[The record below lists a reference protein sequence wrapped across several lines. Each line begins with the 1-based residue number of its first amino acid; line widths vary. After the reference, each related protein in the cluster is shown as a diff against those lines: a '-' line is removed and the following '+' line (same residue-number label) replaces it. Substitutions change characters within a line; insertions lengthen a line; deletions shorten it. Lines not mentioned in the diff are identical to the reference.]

1 MQVSNYITI
10 TFKKLKT
17 YLVTGAAGFI
27 GSNFVKYLLK
37 KYDNDI
43 RIIILDALTYAGN
56 LESIKDEIKRDNVTF
71 IKGDIGDRE
80 LVTRI
85 FAENDVDFVVNFAA
99 ESHVDRSITNPRLF
113 LETNILG
120 TQNMLDCARNAWLTG
135 KDAQGHNV
143 YKEGKKYLQI
153 STDEVYGSLHK
164 DFDQPQPL
172 KITDDIRGVIGNR
185 TDMKTYGEH
194 FFTETTPMAPRS
206 PYSAS
211 KTSADMIAMAYHE
224 TYGLPLNITR
234 CSNNY
239 GPYHFPEKLIPL
251 IIKNILAGEKLPVYG
266 KGENVRDWLYVED
279 HCKGI
284 DMVLRRGKVGE
295 VYNIGGFNEESNIN
309 IVKLTIAIIVR
320 IMREE
325 PRYQA
330 LLKCKVEDINEDL
343 ITYVTDR
350 PGHDMRYAIDPSK
363 IARELGWYPET
374 PFTVGIEK
382 TIRWNLDNQDW
393 VNNVTSG
400 NYQKYY
406 EEMYGNR

>member
-1 MQVSNYITI
+1 MQFDNEQKPLMKI
-10 TFKKLKT
+10 

-27 GSNFVKYLLK
+27 GCNFVKYILG
-37 KYDNDI
+37 KYGDDI
-43 RIIILDALTYAGN
+43 RVIILDALTYAGN
-56 LESIKDEIKRDNVTF
+56 LASIKDEISRENVTF
-71 IKGDIGDRE
+71 VRGDVGDRE
-80 LVTRI
+80 LVQQLMRD
-85 FAENDVDFVVNFAA
+85 NDVDYVVNFAA

-120 TQNMLDCARNAWLTG
+120 TQNMLECAREAWLLG
-135 KDAQGHNV
+135 KDEHGKNV
-143 YKEGKKYLQI
+143 YRPGKKYLQI
-153 STDEVYGSLHK
+153 STDEVYGSLSK
-164 DFDQPQPL
+164 DYNEAHELHVDEDLRQ
-172 KITDDIRGVIGNR
+172 VIGSR
-185 TDMKTYGEH
+185 HDLKTYGTR
-194 FFTETTPMAPRS
+194 FFTEQTPMSPRS

-224 TYGLPLNITR
+224 TYGLPVNITR

-251 IIKNILAGEKLPVYG
+251 IIKNILEGKKLPVYG

-284 DMVLRRGKVGE
+284 DMVLRQGRVGE

-309 IVKLTIAIIVR
+309 IVRQVIAIIAR
-320 IMREE
+320 IMHDE
-325 PRYQA
+325 PQYRC
-330 LLKCKVEDINEDL
+330 LLKCKVEDINDDL
-343 ITYVTDR
+343 IEFVTDR

-382 TIRWNLDNQDW
+382 TIRWNLDHQDW
-393 VNNVTSG
+393 VQSVTSG
-400 NYQKYY
+400 DYQRYY
-406 EEMYGNR
+406 DEMYGNR

>member
-1 MQVSNYITI
+1 M
-10 TFKKLKT
+10 KT

-27 GSNFVKYLLK
+27 GCNFVKYILG
-37 KYDNDI
+37 KYGDDI
-43 RIIILDALTYAGN
+43 RVIILDALTYAGN
-56 LESIKDEIKRDNVTF
+56 LASIKDEIARDNVTF
-71 IKGDIGDRE
+71 VRGDVGDRE
-80 LVTRI
+80 LVQQLMR
-85 FAENDVDFVVNFAA
+85 ENDVDYIVNFAA

-120 TQNMLDCARNAWLTG
+120 TQNMLDCARDAWLVG
-135 KDAQGHNV
+135 KDSHGNI
-143 YKEGKKYLQI
+143 YKPGKKYLQI
-153 STDEVYGSLHK
+153 STDEVYGSLTK
-164 DFDQPQPL
+164 DYNEAHEL
-172 KITDDIRGVIGNR
+172 HVDDDLRDVIGSR
-185 TDMKTYGEH
+185 HDLKTYGEH
-194 FFTETTPMAPRS
+194 FFTEQTPMAPRS

-224 TYGLPLNITR
+224 TYGLPVNITR

-251 IIKNILAGEKLPVYG
+251 IIKNILEGKKLPVYG

-284 DMVLRRGKVGE
+284 DMVLRQGRVGE

-309 IVKLTIAIIVR
+309 IVRQVIAIIAR
-320 IMREE
+320 IMHEE
-325 PRYQA
+325 PQYQR
-330 LLKCKVEDINEDL
+330 LLKCKVEDINDGL
-343 ITYVTDR
+343 IEFVTDR

-382 TIRWNLDNQDW
+382 TIRWNLDHQDW
-393 VNNVTSG
+393 VQSVTSG
-400 NYQKYY
+400 DYQRYY
-406 EEMYGNR
+406 DEMYGNR

>member
-1 MQVSNYITI
+1 M
-10 TFKKLKT
+10 KT

-27 GSNFVKYLLK
+27 GCNFVKYILG
-37 KYDNDI
+37 KYGDDI
-43 RIIILDALTYAGN
+43 RVIILDALTYAGN
-56 LESIKDEIKRDNVTF
+56 LASIKDEIARDNVTF
-71 IKGDIGDRE
+71 VRGDVGDRE
-80 LVTRI
+80 LVQQLMRD
-85 FAENDVDFVVNFAA
+85 NDVDYIVNFAA

-120 TQNMLDCARNAWLTG
+120 TQNMLDCARDAWLVG
-135 KDAQGHNV
+135 KDSHGKNI
-143 YKEGKKYLQI
+143 YKPGKKYLQI
-153 STDEVYGSLHK
+153 STDEVYGSLTK
-164 DFDQPQPL
+164 DYDEAHEL
-172 KITDDIRGVIGNR
+172 HVDDDLRDVIGSR
-185 TDMKTYGEH
+185 HDLKTYGEH
-194 FFTETTPMAPRS
+194 FFTEQTPMAPRS

-224 TYGLPLNITR
+224 TYGLPVNITR

-251 IIKNILAGEKLPVYG
+251 IIKNILEGKKLPVYG

-284 DMVLRRGKVGE
+284 DMVLRQGRVGE

-309 IVKLTIAIIVR
+309 IVRQVIAIIAR
-320 IMREE
+320 IMHEE
-325 PRYQA
+325 PQYQR
-330 LLKCKVEDINEDL
+330 LLKCKVEDINDGL
-343 ITYVTDR
+343 IEFVTDR

-382 TIRWNLDNQDW
+382 TIRWNLDHQDW
-393 VNNVTSG
+393 VQSVTSG
-400 NYQKYY
+400 DYQRYY
-406 EEMYGNR
+406 DEMYGNR

>member
-1 MQVSNYITI
+1 M
-10 TFKKLKT
+10 KT

-27 GSNFVKYLLK
+27 GCNFVKYILG
-37 KYDNDI
+37 KYGDDI
-43 RIIILDALTYAGN
+43 RVIILDALTYAGN
-56 LESIKDEIKRDNVTF
+56 LASIKDEIARDNVTF
-71 IKGDIGDRE
+71 VRGDVGDRE
-80 LVTRI
+80 LVQQLMR
-85 FAENDVDFVVNFAA
+85 ENDVDYIVNFAA

-120 TQNMLDCARNAWLTG
+120 TQNMLDCARDAWLEG
-135 KDAQGHNV
+135 KDAQGKPV
-143 YKEGKKYLQI
+143 YKAGKKYLQI
-153 STDEVYGSLHK
+153 STDEVYGSLTK
-164 DFDQPQPL
+164 DYNEAHEL
-172 KITDDIRGVIGNR
+172 HVDDDLRDVIGSR
-185 TDMKTYGEH
+185 HDLKTYGEH
-194 FFTETTPMAPRS
+194 FFTEQTPMAPRS

-224 TYGLPLNITR
+224 TYGLPVNITR

-251 IIKNILAGEKLPVYG
+251 IIKNILEGKKLPVYG

-284 DMVLRRGKVGE
+284 DMVLRQGRVGE

-309 IVKLTIAIIVR
+309 IVRQVIAIIAR
-320 IMREE
+320 IMHEE
-325 PRYQA
+325 PQYQR
-330 LLKCKVEDINEDL
+330 LLKCKVEDINDGL
-343 ITYVTDR
+343 IEFVTDR

-382 TIRWNLDNQDW
+382 TIRWNLDHQDW
-393 VNNVTSG
+393 VQSVTSG
-400 NYQKYY
+400 DYQRYY
-406 EEMYGNR
+406 DEMYGNR

>member
-1 MQVSNYITI
+1 M
-10 TFKKLKT
+10 KT

-27 GSNFVKYLLK
+27 GSNFVKYILN
-37 KYDNDI
+37 KYGDNI
-43 RIIILDALTYAGN
+43 EVIILDALTYAGN
-56 LESIKDEIKRDNVTF
+56 LASIKEEIERSNVTF
-71 IKGDIGDRE
+71 VRGDVGDRE
-80 LVTRI
+80 LVQDILRDY
-85 FAENDVDFVVNFAA
+85 DVDYIVNFAA

-120 TQNMLDCARNAWLTG
+120 TQNMLDCAREAWLTG
-135 KDAQGHNV
+135 KDASGHNT
-143 YKEGKKYLQI
+143 YAPGKKYLQI
-153 STDEVYGSLHK
+153 STDEVYGSLTK
-164 DFDQPQPL
+164 DFDEPQPL
-172 KITDDIRGVIGNR
+172 EVSDDVREVIEGR
-185 TDMKTYGEH
+185 TDLKTYGRR
-194 FFTETTPMAPRS
+194 FFTEETPLAPRS

-211 KTSADMIAMAYHE
+211 KTSADLITMAYHE
-224 TYGLPLNITR
+224 TYGLPVNITR

-251 IIKNILAGEKLPVYG
+251 IIKNILEGKPLPVYG

-284 DMVLRRGKVGE
+284 DLVLRQGNVGE

-309 IVKLTIAIIVR
+309 IVKQVIAIIAR

-325 PRYQA
+325 PEYQQ
-330 LLKCKVEDINEDL
+330 LLKCDLDVINNDL
-343 ITYVTDR
+343 IEFVTDR

-382 TIRWNLDNQDW
+382 TIRWNLDHQPW
-393 VNNVTSG
+393 VASVTSG
-400 NYQKYY
+400 DYQRYY
-406 EEMYGNR
+406 DEMYGNR

>member
-1 MQVSNYITI
+1 M
-10 TFKKLKT
+10 KT

-27 GSNFVKYLLK
+27 GCNFVKYILG
-37 KYDNDI
+37 KYGDDI
-43 RIIILDALTYAGN
+43 RVIILDALTYAGN
-56 LESIKDEIKRDNVTF
+56 LASIKDEIARDNVTF
-71 IKGDIGDRE
+71 VRGDVGDRE
-80 LVTRI
+80 LVQQLMRD
-85 FAENDVDFVVNFAA
+85 NDVDYIVNFAA

-120 TQNMLDCARNAWLTG
+120 TQNMLDCAREAWLEG
-135 KDAQGHNV
+135 KDAQGKPV

-153 STDEVYGSLHK
+153 STDEVYGSLTK
-164 DFDQPQPL
+164 DYNEAHEL
-172 KITDDIRGVIGNR
+172 HVDDDLRDVIGSR
-185 TDMKTYGEH
+185 HDLKTYGEH
-194 FFTETTPMAPRS
+194 FFTEQTPMAPRS

-224 TYGLPLNITR
+224 TYGLPVNITR

-251 IIKNILAGEKLPVYG
+251 IIKNILEGKKLPVYG

-284 DMVLRRGKVGE
+284 DMVLRQGRVGE

-309 IVKLTIAIIVR
+309 IVRQVIAIIAR
-320 IMREE
+320 IMHEE
-325 PRYQA
+325 PQYQR
-330 LLKCKVEDINEDL
+330 LLKCKVEDINDGL
-343 ITYVTDR
+343 IEFVTDR

-382 TIRWNLDNQDW
+382 TIRWNLDHQDW
-393 VNNVTSG
+393 VQSVTSG
-400 NYQKYY
+400 DYQRYY
-406 EEMYGNR
+406 DEMYGNR

>member
-1 MQVSNYITI
+1 MLSLRVEYKYFASM
-10 TFKKLKT
+10 KT

-27 GSNFVKYLLK
+27 GCNFVKYILG
-37 KYDNDI
+37 KYGDGI
-43 RIIILDALTYAGN
+43 RVIILDALTYAGN
-56 LESIKDEIKRDNVTF
+56 LASVKDEIARDNVTF
-71 IKGDIGDRE
+71 VRGDVGDRE
-80 LVTRI
+80 LVRQLLRD
-85 FAENDVDFVVNFAA
+85 NDVDYIVNFAA

-120 TQNMLDCARNAWLTG
+120 TQNMLDCAREAWLVG
-135 KDAQGHNV
+135 KDDHGKNV
-143 YKEGKKYLQI
+143 FKPGKKYLQI
-153 STDEVYGSLHK
+153 STDEVYGSLSK
-164 DFDQPQPL
+164 DYDEAHEL
-172 KITDDIRGVIGNR
+172 HVDDDLRDVIGSR
-185 TDMKTYGEH
+185 HDLKTYGKH
-194 FFTETTPMAPRS
+194 FFTEQTPMSPRS

-224 TYGLPLNITR
+224 TYGLPVNITR

-251 IIKNILAGEKLPVYG
+251 IIKNILEGKKLPVYG

-279 HCKGI
+279 HCKAI
-284 DMVLRRGKVGE
+284 DMVLRQGRVGE

-309 IVKLTIAIIVR
+309 IVRQVIAIIAR
-320 IMREE
+320 IMHDE
-325 PRYQA
+325 PQYQH
-330 LLKCKVEDINEDL
+330 LLKCKVEDINDGL
-343 ITYVTDR
+343 IEFVTDR

-382 TIRWNLDNQDW
+382 TIRWNLDHQDW
-393 VNNVTSG
+393 VRSVTSG
-400 NYQKYY
+400 DYQHYY